1 MAALAE
7 NKAAPHQD
15 HLGLRRED
23 FRLTC
28 ESGFGDGHN
37 GYAHSCAWFE
47 GRLFI
52 GTTRATFTML
62 KLNKPHP
69 DWRPYPVESPD
80 DRESID
86 RRSEI
91 WSFDPN
97 SQRWSR
103 VFKAPYVTG
112 KNKQR
117 VPRYVGFRG
126 MVVFQGAS
134 DSKPC
139 LYVST
144 WSPITTDP
152 PDILR
157 SEDGINFAPA
167 PRPPWDTSVRSF
179 RTLQPFRGRV
189 HTTPTGT
196 NTGDGQAQECIG
208 SESTIYA
215 SSDVQNAVWEPA
227 SADGFGDPANTTVFE
242 MATFNGQLYAGTVN
256 PDRGMEVWR
265 TVGESDELPYRWK
278 RVIQCGAWRGLHNEL
293 ALSMCAFK
301 GALYVGTAIVNG
313 GYHRRYKIG
322 PAAAELIRIWPDDSW
337 DLLVG
342 HSRITPD
349 GLRYPLSGY
358 APGFDNLFGGYIW
371 RMCVHADHLYMGTYS
386 WINMLPY
393 LPQRSWP
400 SDILTLL
407 RRLGPE
413 ELNRLYGGC
422 DLWRTSDGVDYEPVT
437 RSGFGNKYNWGIR
450 NFSSSPHGL
459 FVATSNVFGPRL
471 AVQRDG
477 DWRYEDNPRGG
488 LEVYLGRR
496 ND

>member
-1 MAALAE
+1 MAAV
-7 NKAAPHQD
+7 NQAPESGIKD
-15 HLGLRRED
+15 HLGLRQED

-37 GYAHSCAWFE
+37 GYAHSCAWFN

-62 KLNKPHP
+62 KVNKPRP
-69 DWRPYPVESPD
+69 DWRPWPVESPE

-91 WSFDPN
+91 WSYNPDTD
-97 SQRWSR
+97 SWTL
-103 VFKAPYVTG
+103 VFKAPWVTG
-112 KNKQR
+112 NNDRR

-134 DSKPC
+134 DSAPC

-157 SEDGINFAPA
+157 SEDGITFLPA

-179 RTLQPFRGRV
+179 RTLQLFRGRV
-189 HTTPTGT
+189 HTSPTGS

-215 SSDVQNAVWEPA
+215 SSDIQNADWQAA
-227 SADGFGDPANTTVFE
+227 SEDGFGDPANTTVFE

-265 TVGESDELPYRWK
+265 TDGNSDTLPYRWK
-278 RVIQCGAWRGLHNEL
+278 RVIQQGAWRGPHNEL
-293 ALSMCAFK
+293 ALSMCEFK
-301 GALYVGTAIVNG
+301 GALYVGSAVVNG

-337 DLLVG
+337 DLIVG
-342 HSRITPD
+342 HSRHTPE

-358 APGFDNLFGGYIW
+358 SPGFDNLFAGYIW
-371 RMCVHADHLYMGTYS
+371 RMCEHDGHLYLGTYN

-393 LPQRSWP
+393 FPRRAWP
-400 SDILTLL
+400 SDVLTLL
-407 RRLGPE
+407 RHLGVE

-422 DLWRTSDGVDYEPVT
+422 SLWRSADGEEFEAVS
-437 RSGFGNKYNWGIR
+437 RSGLGNKYNWGIR
-450 NFSSSPHGL
+450 NFASSPHGL

-471 AVQRDG
+471 AAQRNG
-477 DWRYEDNPRGG
+477 EWEYHDNPRGG
-488 LEVYLGRR
+488 LEVWLGRR
-496 ND
+496 T

>member
-1 MAALAE
+1 MAAVAQPTPR
-7 NKAAPHQD
+7 ND
-15 HLGLRRED
+15 HLGLGTDD
-23 FRLTC
+23 FRLIC

-37 GYAHSCAWFE
+37 GYAHSIAWFE
-47 GRLFI
+47 GRLYI

-62 KLNKPHP
+62 KVNLPRP
-69 DWRPYPVESPD
+69 DWKPWPVESPD
-80 DRESID
+80 DREAID
-86 RRSEI
+86 RRAEI
-91 WSFDPN
+91 WCYDPAAQ
-97 SQRWSR
+97 SWTML
-103 VFKAPYVTG
+103 FKAPWVEG
-112 KNKQR
+112 KQGGR
-117 VPRYVGFRG
+117 VPRYVGLRG

-134 DSKPC
+134 DAKPC

-157 SEDGINFAPA
+157 CENGTDFIAV
-167 PRPPWDTSVRSF
+167 PRPPWDESVRSF

-189 HTTPTGT
+189 HTTPTGS

-215 SSDVQNAVWEPA
+215 SSDVQNAIWEPA
-227 SADGFGDPANTTVFE
+227 SADGFGDPSNTTVFE

-265 TVGESDELPYRWK
+265 TDGDSDTLPYRWK
-278 RVIQCGAWRGLHNEL
+278 RVLSHGAWRGKHNEL
-293 ALSMCAFK
+293 CLSMCEFK
-301 GALYVGTAIVNG
+301 GALYIGTAIVNG
-313 GYHRRYKIG
+313 GYHRRFQIG
-322 PAAAELIRIWPDDSW
+322 PAAAELLRIWPDDSW

-342 HSRITPD
+342 HSRLTPD

-358 APGFDNLFGGYIW
+358 APGFDNMFGGYIW
-371 RMCVHADHLYMGTYS
+371 RMAEHAGHLYIGTYC

-393 LPQRSWP
+393 FPRHAWP
-400 SDILTLL
+400 SDVLTLL

-422 DLWRTSDGVDYEPVT
+422 DLWRTADGVHFEPVT

-450 NFSSSPHGL
+450 NFASSPHGL

-471 AVQRDG
+471 AVERNAQ
-477 DWRYEDNPRGG
+477 WRYEDNPRGG
-488 LEVYLGRR
+488 LEVYLGQRP
-496 ND
+496 